1 MKFRTAKNKN
11 GIIIG
16 MLLGDSSVDK
26 TGRFTTTHCL
36 QQEEYLNFKAE
47 LLQSFFIVRKGRIK
61 IKKTEKAEAYEQVVL
76 RLSITPYT
84 KLIRKIIYTPK
95 KTFTMKLLK
104 KLTPLGIAIW
114 YMDDGSLVFQKD
126 KKTGMLESRKG
137 YLNTQGYTI
146 EENELMKQYFKE
158 TFNIECKIHKDDTNC
173 RLYFNSTELKKLIK
187 IINPFIIDSMKYK
200 ICMRYGKNKAT
211 ENLCGKE
218 CSKNCV
224 FNIL

>member
-16 MLLGDSSVDK
+16 MLLGDSYLNK
-26 TGRFTTTHCL
+26 YGALATRHCL
-36 QQEEYLNFKAE
+36 QQEEYLNFKVSVLE
-47 LLQSFFIVRKGRIK
+47 NFFAVTKNRIK
-61 IKKTEKAEAYEQVVL
+61 VKKTEKKEAYEQVGF
-76 RLSITPYT
+76 RIKTTPYL
-84 KLIRKIIYTPK
+84 KLMKKNIYTPK
-95 KTFTMKLLK
+95 KTFTMRHLK

-114 YMDDGSLVFQKD
+114 YMDDGSTLFQKNSAG
-126 KKTGMLESRKG
+126 KIESRKG
-137 YLNTQGYTI
+137 YLNTQGYTK
-146 EENELMKQYFKE
+146 EENEIMKQYFKE
-158 TFNIECKIHKDDTNC
+158 TFDIKCEIHKDKIYY

-187 IINPFIIDSMKYK
+187 IISPFIIDSMKYK

-211 ENLCGKE
+211 ENLCKKE